1 MQRDLI
7 ELTNI
12 QSLKIKFNN
21 VLGYFI
27 ETTTKNAEKLQ
38 NSSMSD
44 KFIHR
49 QTTANQMR
57 FTTLDLSET
66 ETKIIN
72 ANARA
77 LEIEKRIFYELSSLV
92 IKNFEKISSAAQ
104 ALAVLD
110 VTNSL
115 ATLALREGWCK
126 PNVDKSKTFE
136 IESGRHVVVELS
148 LIHI

>member
-1 MQRDLI
+1 
-7 ELTNI
+7 
-12 QSLKIKFNN
+12 
-21 VLGYFI
+21 
-27 ETTTKNAEKLQ
+27 
-38 NSSMSD
+38 MSD

-104 ALAVLD
+104 A
-110 VTNSL
+110 
-115 ATLALREGWCK
+115 
-126 PNVDKSKTFE
+126 
-136 IESGRHVVVELS
+136 
-148 LIHI
+148 

>member
-1 MQRDLI
+1 
-7 ELTNI
+7 
-12 QSLKIKFNN
+12 
-21 VLGYFI
+21 
-27 ETTTKNAEKLQ
+27 
-38 NSSMSD
+38 
-44 KFIHR
+44 
-49 QTTANQMR
+49 MR

-136 IESGRHVVVELS
+136 IESGRHVVVRG
-148 LIHI
+148 H